1 MRERR
6 MSWIAAT
13 VNCAVRQIMSQFS
26 RSLKVRQRCQPSKLK
41 AVSDPHLSQNFAC
54 VSCGIG
60 APCVSA
66 FSTSSSVS
74 VK

>member
-6 MSWIAAT
+6 ISWIAAT
-13 VNCAVRQIMSQFS
+13 VNCAVRQITSQFS
-26 RSLKVRQRCQPSKLK
+26 RSLKVRPRCQLSKLED
-41 AVSDPHLSQNFAC
+41 VSDPHLSQNFAC
-54 VSCGIG
+54 VSCGVG
-60 APCVSA
+60 VPCVSA